1 MRFEVSKLDE
11 EQRLVFGFA
20 QVAIGKGETS
30 PFEDHQGDVV
40 DPEELAKAA
49 YDFVLESREGNLM
62 HVGKQIAVLVESMVF
77 TDEKLE
83 KFAAGTEAKLPD
95 DIRTALAALG
105 DVDAQVFKVLTSA
118 IKRGWWIGE
127 KIAVDAVDPV
137 SGEDLFQAVKRG
149 DYPMFSVEGTGMR
162 EPIGG

>member
-1 MRFEVSKLDE
+1 MDSRPVELSMRFEVSKLDE
-11 EQRLVFGFA
+11 EQRIVFGFA

-40 DPEELAKAA
+40 DPEDLAKAA

-62 HVGKQIAVLVESMVF
+62 HVGEPVATLVESMAF
-77 TDEKLE
+77 TQEKLE
-83 KFAAGTEAKLPD
+83 KFATKLDDSGTAFVD
-95 DIRTALAALG
+95 QQAL
-105 DVDAQVFKVLTSA
+105 KVLRDC
-118 IKRGWWIGE
+118 IPLGWWIGE
-127 KIAVDAVDPV
+127 KIAEGAVDPA
-137 SGEDLFQAVKRG
+137 SGDDLFQAVKRG

>member
-11 EQRLVFGFA
+11 EQRIVFGFA

-40 DPEELAKAA
+40 DPEDLAKAA

-62 HVGKQIAVLVESMVF
+62 HVGDQVATLVESMAF
-77 TDEKLE
+77 TQEKLE
-83 KFAAGTEAKLPD
+83 KFATGPD
-95 DIRTALAALG
+95 GQVDQQAL
-105 DVDAQVFKVLTSA
+105 KVLRDC
-118 IKRGWWIGE
+118 IPLGWWIGE
-127 KIAVDAVDPV
+127 KIAVGAVDPV
-137 SGEDLFQAVKRG
+137 SGDDLFQAVKRG